1 MGMVYDSFSEG
12 VFITAWKSSRGIWTC
27 FVSRPG
33 QDKSDLLGIYSLRSN
48 LPKTVLS
55 RFVDVTGLKPIDAG
69 EARELLPPS
78 VRKDLSHH
86 LLLGLD
92 RLGNVEE
99 TLTADSAWKYEQ
111 LLEWGETSAVALLA
125 KYQRVNVG
133 TMRAR
138 LAQARGRGLL
148 DSPGRGS
155 RRL

>member
-1 MGMVYDSFSEG
+1 MVFERFSEG

-33 QDKSDLLGIYSLRSN
+33 KDKSDLLGIYSLSSN
-48 LPKTVLS
+48 LPKTVLG
-55 RFVDVTGLKPIDAG
+55 RLFDVAGLMPLDAQA
-69 EARELLPPS
+69 ARELLPPS
-78 VRKDLSHH
+78 VRKYLSNH
-86 LLLGLD
+86 LLMGLD
-92 RLGNVEE
+92 RLGTDEE

-111 LLEWGETSAVALLA
+111 LLDWGETSAVAILA
-125 KYQRVNVG
+125 QYQRVNVG

-138 LAQARGRGLL
+138 LAQARLRGLL